1 MAFRFQLRRDTAAL
15 WAAINPILLIGE
27 LAYET
32 DTNKLK
38 IGDGTN
44 AWNALPYFLDSVDS
58 VNGKAGVVV
67 LNTDDIAEPGAT
79 AFNKWFTPQ
88 RVANTIL
95 GGENIQLS
103 YSTVTEKLTITSP
116 GNIKFPEGIGL
127 TAGQPLPVLDEYGTT
142 GSFYIGLTSAS
153 SLYRLGIGTTGPRA
167 VLEVNSIDSGI
178 VFPRLTD
185 AQKNA
190 IVSPIVGM
198 VIYNTTTNK
207 LNLWDGTKWAPAGG
221 GLKLE
226 GDADLQQQP
235 LQVQDASDNG
245 SNFYLGATAQGFFG
259 NVGFGTTG
267 PVAALHIES
276 TTSGILLPRMT
287 RYERDAIGATAGLV
301 IYQTDF
307 TEGAYQYK
315 TTGWEPI
322 DPGDISGTAN
332 HVARFTANSVISNGS
347 IYDDGTA
354 VSIGASGADPS
365 AIFQVSSTT
374 RGFLAPKMTTIQRNG
389 IVVPATGLLIYNTDD
404 DKLNLWDGSKW
415 APAGGGLKL
424 AGDADLDV
432 IPLQVQDAS
441 DGGSSFYLGSNSQY
455 FTGNVGFGGDFG
467 ITGPQAALEIRTTTS
482 GILLPRMSK
491 AQRDLLT
498 AIQGLVIYQTDEVE
512 GAYQYKNTTGWE
524 PIDPGDISGTAGR
537 VARFVDNSII
547 NNSSIF
553 DDGENVWIGPTGS
566 TGSSI
571 FSVQS
576 TTKGVAI
583 PLMTTVQKEAIPT
596 PADGLLVTES
606 GTTGGLN
613 QYIQGVGW
621 VQYLHD
627 NAGLTGG
634 TQVISGNLV
643 IEGTLSA
650 EAKSFRIDNPERP
663 GHKLVY
669 GVAEGPEHSVFFRGR
684 SRNNRIEMPEEWK
697 WLVDGRSIT
706 VQLTPIGKWS
716 RLAVDRIENGIIYIK
731 DQSPWSWFKKRQ
743 KLHFFYFVQAERK
756 DIQKLDP
763 NP

>member
-1 MAFRFQLRRDTAAL
+1 M
-15 WAAINPILLIGE
+15 
-27 LAYET
+27 
-32 DTNKLK
+32 
-38 IGDGTN
+38 
-44 AWNALPYFLDSVDS
+44 
-58 VNGKAGVVV
+58 
-67 LNTDDIAEPGAT
+67 
-79 AFNKWFTPQ
+79 
-88 RVANTIL
+88 
-95 GGENIQLS
+95 
-103 YSTVTEKLTITSP
+103 
-116 GNIKFPEGIGL
+116 
-127 TAGQPLPVLDEYGTT
+127 
-142 GSFYIGLTSAS
+142 
-153 SLYRLGIGTTGPRA
+153 
-167 VLEVNSIDSGI
+167 
-178 VFPRLTD
+178 TD
-185 AQKNA
+185 AQKEG

-198 VIYNTTTNK
+198 VIYQTDGVEGLYQYKTSGWETIDPGDISGTTNHIAKFTSGNVLGDSMIFDDGTAVSIGASGADPSAILQLTSSTKGFLGPKMSEIDRDAIIGPTAGLIIYNTTANK

-221 GLKLE
+221 GLKLA
-226 GDADLQQQP
+226 GDADLQPQP
-235 LQVQDASDNG
+235 IQVEDASGNG
-245 SNFYLGATAQGFFG
+245 SSFYLGATSQGFLE
-259 NVGFGTTG
+259 NVGIGTIE
-267 PVAALHIES
+267 PLYALHIES
-276 TTSGILLPRMT
+276 IDSGILLPRMT
-287 RYERDAIGATAGLV
+287 KSDRDSIAGATAGLV
-301 IYQTDF
+301 IYQTDEV
-307 TEGAYQYK
+307 EGAYQYK

-374 RGFLAPKMTTIQRNG
+374 RGFLGPKMTELERDNIAGPTAG
-389 IVVPATGLLIYNTDD
+389 ILIYNTDSN
-404 DKLNLWDGSKW
+404 KLNLWDGSKW

-424 AGDADLDV
+424 AGDADLGV
-432 IPLQVQDAS
+432 IPLQVTDAS
-441 DGGSSFYLGSNSQY
+441 DGGSSFYLGTNSQY

-482 GILLPRMSK
+482 GILLPRMTK
-491 AQRDLLT
+491 DQRDAIGAT
-498 AIQGLVIYQTDEVE
+498 AGLVIYQTDEVE
-512 GAYQYKNTTGWE
+512 GAYQYKNTGWE

-613 QYIQGVGW
+613 QYIPGVGW

-650 EAKSFRIDNPERP
+650 EAKSFRIDNPEKP

-716 RLAVDRIENGIIYIK
+716 RLAVDRIENGIIYVK

-743 KLHFFYFVQAERK
+743 KLHFFYLVQAERK